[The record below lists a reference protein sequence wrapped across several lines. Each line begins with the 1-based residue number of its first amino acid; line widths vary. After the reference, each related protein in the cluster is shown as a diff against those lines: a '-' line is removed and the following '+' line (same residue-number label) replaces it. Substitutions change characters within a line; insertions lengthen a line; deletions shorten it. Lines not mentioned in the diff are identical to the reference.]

1 MWNKLPEDVVDL
13 ATNVTFKRH
22 LDMDGK
28 QMEEHGPGAGM
39 WDQISIVAI
48 DKLGLYPRSVTLS
61 FNNSKQIMIFIIPGF
76 NL

>member
-28 QMEEHGPGAGM
+28 QMEGHGPGAGM

-48 DKLGLYPRSVTLS
+48 DKLG
-61 FNNSKQIMIFIIPGF
+61 
-76 NL
+76 